1 MNKSLY
7 LVLAALLVIGSV
19 GVARSQSSMGLTDDD
34 VAALKQFLEQKELE
48 QKELEQKE
56 KVALQACPGLT
67 NGEVEDIRNMI
78 KKEKEKEAE
87 RNKQSLSLER
97 LSHEDWTMASRVAT
111 LNKATADAK
120 AEKEDRAKSDEDFL
134 DPNMRLMNGI
144 LGSLMIKAG
153 AGYTDQNQTT
163 LDPSSSSAVSL
174 KLTADWTFNVQIGY
188 SGKPLLRDIFLQ
200 TGEQA
205 RLGEYR
211 NWGPGS
217 RIRWAFFEAF
227 KFDAYLSYSRQ
238 VDPTTTGS
246 AFKTSDKGGYYVG
259 ARYEVPLENLGQPFK
274 EK

>member
-19 GVARSQSSMGLTDDD
+19 GVARSQSSMGLTDGD
-34 VAALKQFLEQKELE
+34 VAAPKQLLEQEK
-48 QKELEQKE
+48 

-67 NGEVEDIRNMI
+67 EGEVEAIRKMI
-78 KKEKEKEAE
+78 KKEKEWEGEREKEAE
-87 RNKQSLSLER
+87 RNKQPLSLER
-97 LSHEDWTMASRVAT
+97 LSREDWTMASRVAT
-111 LNKATADAK
+111 LNKVRADMK
-120 AEKEDRAKSDEDFL
+120 AAEDRVNSDKDFL
-134 DPNMRLMNGI
+134 DPNMRLKNAI

-153 AGYTDQNQTT
+153 AGYTDQSQTT
-163 LDPSSSSAVSL
+163 LDPSSSSAASL
-174 KLTADWTFNVQIGY
+174 KLTDDWAFNVQIGY
-188 SGKPLLRDIFLQ
+188 SGRPILRDIFLL
-200 TGEQA
+200 TGDQA

-217 RIRWAFFEAF
+217 PIRWAFFEAF
-227 KFDAYLSYSRQ
+227 KFDAYFSYGRQ